1 MPDTDTLEVKEVK
14 EVKMIETETES
25 KIEASVG
32 ENDVVAL
39 VDEAEH
45 LNSSDTSEEMDTNAG
60 SEPQLEAVVEEMAGG
75 ELSSCSGA
83 RGRGLFVLMGSSVW
97 WIRLRRSCL

>member
-1 MPDTDTLEVKEVK
+1 MGINREAAFQSIISPAITCHRDSEKVEMPDTETLEVKEVK
-14 EVKMIETETES
+14 EVKMIETEVETES

-45 LNSSDTSEEMDTNAG
+45 LNTSDTSEEMETNG
-60 SEPQLEAVVEEMAGG
+60 SETQPQLDAVEENQK
-75 ELSSCSGA
+75 
-83 RGRGLFVLMGSSVW
+83 
-97 WIRLRRSCL
+97 

>member
-1 MPDTDTLEVKEVK
+1 MPDTETLEVKEVK
-14 EVKMIETETES
+14 EVKMIETEVETES

-45 LNSSDTSEEMDTNAG
+45 LLNDLKNQFKKTPGKA
-60 SEPQLEAVVEEMAGG
+60 
-75 ELSSCSGA
+75 
-83 RGRGLFVLMGSSVW
+83 
-97 WIRLRRSCL
+97 